1 MAEVLDPT
9 RQLFGQRIIAQE
21 QSAELL
27 TDRSKHL
34 MEGLEGREAVAV
46 VVDDSSSVWAA
57 HSENLLAVERYVF
70 FPSSRRQLRMPGQSL
85 LELSRWGPARA
96 PTQNTF

>member
-1 MAEVLDPT
+1 MEVLDPSG
-9 RQLFGQRIIAQE
+9 QLFRQRIIAQG
-21 QSAELL
+21 QPAEALV
-27 TDRSKHL
+27 DKSKHL

-85 LELSRWGPARA
+85 LELHR
-96 PTQNTF
+96 